1 MYDSLCRFYEKNRW
15 LVLYGLFGIGTIVVN
30 MFVYGVCAMY
40 LNMSTFVSNVFAWI
54 ISVLF
59 SYIVN
64 HTWVFDNVSHD
75 VSGVIRECISFVG
88 CRVMTGILDVLL
100 MVFLVDF
107 MIIHDMSAKI
117 LVNIVVIIVNL
128 FACKHIV
135 FRTTEISDNIEE
147 LEL

>member
-1 MYDSLCRFYEKNRW
+1 MYDSISRFIEKNRW
-15 LVLYGLFGIGTIVVN
+15 LVLYGVFGIGTIVVN
-30 MFVYGVCAMY
+30 MFIYGVCAMC
-40 LNMSTFVSNVFAWI
+40 LNMSTFVSNVFAWF

-64 HTWVFDNVSHD
+64 HKWVFENVSHD
-75 VSGVIRECISFVG
+75 LYGVIRECISFIG
-88 CRVMTGILDVLL
+88 CRVMTGIMDVLL

-107 MIIHDMSAKI
+107 MFIHDMSAKI
-117 LVNIVVIIVNL
+117 LVNVVVIIVNL

-135 FRTTEISDNIEE
+135 FKTTEISDKIEE